1 MRPQAVAKVCTSHTV
16 PNMALRAVLLTSSAP
31 DACPCVIAAHAIEKV
46 DSYSKCACLSH
57 MLCAQGASFKTQANA
72 LLRKSAIYQ
81 KRNIG
86 TNCCLLSAPIF
97 FCLLLLLIRILVN
110 TLFLSGPNFEVRHAG
125 ILLGAPSQQP

>member
-1 MRPQAVAKVCTSHTV
+1 M
-16 PNMALRAVLLTSSAP
+16 
-31 DACPCVIAAHAIEKV
+31 
-46 DSYSKCACLSH
+46 
-57 MLCAQGASFKTQANA
+57 QGASFKTQANA

-110 TLFLSGPNFEVRHAG
+110 TLFLSGPNFEVRHASLAYFSAHAMTG
-125 ILLGAPSQQP
+125 LVQEGACWAAPHGPQLELTCHTSLLGGKVGLQCTGRALRRGMHVCMATAAGPGPRV